1 MNKKRCFPQAP
12 FPAHIGQ
19 SVYKD
24 MINHFRSKRNMRKKG
39 KIMNDTFFNQF
50 QNIQK
55 YDYQEAVASDIRE
68 RINDMTSDDLDKA
81 EQYDGNPVGFL
92 SDMVRD
98 YVTGN
103 SDGSYWCNTWKAECC
118 LFRNRELLED
128 YQEWEG
134 LPGIMEDAPET
145 QDVKIREKL
154 FDGAAESV
162 FYDLNNMPVY
172 ELTNQELYLLIVLS
186 DLREAEQIAEAAK
199 RANMSEAWKNAD
211 PDTDLDDVI
220 NDILKAL
227 RESA

>member
-50 QNIQK
+50 QNIQV
-55 YDYQEAVASDIRE
+55 YDYPEAVASDIRE
-68 RINDMTSDDLDKA
+68 RINDLTPDDLGKA

-103 SDGSYWCNTWKAECC
+103 SDGSYWCNAWKAECC

-134 LPGIMEDAPET
+134 LPGIMEDDPET

-162 FYDLNNMPVY
+162 FDDLNNTPVY
-172 ELTNQELYLLIVLS
+172 ELTNQELFLLIVLS

-199 RANMSEAWKNAD
+199 RVSMSEAWKNAD

-220 NDILKAL
+220 NDITEAL
-227 RESA
+227 REQA